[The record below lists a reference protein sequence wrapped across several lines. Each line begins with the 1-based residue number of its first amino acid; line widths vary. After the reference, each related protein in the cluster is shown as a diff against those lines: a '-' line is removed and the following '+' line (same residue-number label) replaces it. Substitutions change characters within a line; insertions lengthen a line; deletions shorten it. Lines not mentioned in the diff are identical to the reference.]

1 MEKLDWPRSATET
14 FCGVNIEFLGEWNVL
29 HMISGIILGTL
40 FEINLSTWAALTSHC
55 AVCTTYL
62 QHNHPPEIPSVH
74 WAPRRVF
81 AHEQAVSQNI
91 AVACGDILCLLK
103 LSLTVQWA
111 AVPVSLNLNHAP
123 NSHHRQPLEYI
134 FGTQLVSRVVM
145 AILGADESWGLDSV
159 WDMIE
164 TKLSVSQPAVMAAC
178 PQHYTRARLTHKCQH
193 IEPKNCAKWCKLSV
207 KWIQWS
213 QFSEPGVCYVDSPG
227 ILVVCDARGDTL
239 HTLPQVIHALCFIL
253 SIVQRIYLYIYTG
266 SAAGYIALSWVSV
279 WECIHSDA
287 PTERTLRS
295 NLKCSVYGSVVVCL
309 SIAINM
315 LQIFYTFSILINA
328 QNHNSAHADH
338 FAEIHWIP

>member
-1 MEKLDWPRSATET
+1 MSFTWYRGSSLALCLKLICQLE
-14 FCGVNIEFLGEWNVL
+14 
-29 HMISGIILGTL
+29 SG
-40 FEINLSTWAALTSHC
+40 LTSHC

-159 WDMIE
+159 WDRIE

-178 PQHYTRARLTHKCQH
+178 PQHYTRLTHKCQH
-193 IEPKNCAKWCKLSV
+193 MEPTANSAKWCKLLSV
-207 KWIQWS
+207 NGSSDLSFQS
-213 QFSEPGVCYVDSPG
+213 QVCAMWTAPVSQLFVTPGVTHS
-227 ILVVCDARGDTL
+227 ILCLRWSVLR
-239 HTLPQVIHALCFIL
+239 ALYCQL
-253 SIVQRIYLYIYTG
+253 CNVQQIYLNIYTN
-266 SAAGYIALSWVSV
+266 SATLSWVSV

-328 QNHNSAHADH
+328 QNHNSAHKDH
-338 FAEIHWIP
+338 FFGNTPNPLKTDKMSTTPLQV